1 MPDKKQKGHF
11 TMKKICLF
19 IIIAVII
26 TSLGCGK
33 KSVSIKEGWNN
44 DHTIYTNLYGVHI
57 TQEEYDN
64 ICKTYKDEKQ
74 IRSMTQNMVWDA
86 LHKMTMVNVY
96 SYFATKPQSLKKTVI
111 NIEGEKISIDDK
123 VAYKYDIVD
132 CDKYDLII
140 FVEQDDTI
148 TGLRLANDDGVFC
161 NMEYGSDNA
170 ENAFEKVDELFRSI
184 YSEAET
190 HIFEGENK

>member
-1 MPDKKQKGHF
+1 MVIPDKNRKDF
-11 TMKKICLF
+11 TYEKICLF

-64 ICKTYKDEKQ
+64 ICKTYKD
-74 IRSMTQNMVWDA
+74 
-86 LHKMTMVNVY
+86 
-96 SYFATKPQSLKKTVI
+96 
-111 NIEGEKISIDDK
+111 
-123 VAYKYDIVD
+123 DIVD